1 MRELAFNKSQTARVL
16 RNDEAVAEIEEK
28 PTPLKRL
35 FHGWLREV
43 PPRPREQHTDV
54 DRDIGITRVPLAT
67 ESDVIARQTPHDL
80 GNAAP
85 LNKKWRILTIREL
98 LGLSRATVRES
109 EAHRTWPPEVVLR
122 FMAAEV
128 VTRKG
133 LRR

>member
-1 MRELAFNKSQTARVL
+1 MRELAFKKSQTPPVL
-16 RNDEAVAEIEEK
+16 RNDAAVEEIEEK

-43 PPRPREQHTDV
+43 PPRPLGRHTNGG
-54 DRDIGITRVPLAT
+54 RNAGIKRVSPAT
-67 ESDVIARQTPHDL
+67 EPDVIARQAPHNL

-85 LNKKWRILTIREL
+85 LNKKWKILTIREL

-128 VTRKG
+128 VTRKD
-133 LRR
+133 LR